1 MRIHERKDREIERD
15 GDGGVAV
22 MTDPSPTV
30 SSLTF
35 RIAREH

>member
-1 MRIHERKDREIERD
+1 
-15 GDGGVAV
+15 

-35 RIAREH
+35 RIAGEHWTPGGRMKHRDATSTHTHTHS